1 MEGIIVK
8 KLLVTLMMMAL
19 LALPAVAMADG
30 FSGAKVEAK
39 TVTIAELANLNDDA
53 KVYVEGKLTRELGDD
68 KYELKDD
75 SGATVTV
82 KIKPRLFDGIT
93 VSPNDTLIIYG
104 DLDKGDY
111 GSMKVE
117 AKRID
122 FKR

>member
-1 MEGIIVK
+1 MK
-8 KLLVTLMMMAL
+8 KILLTMMVLAL
-19 LALPAVAMADG
+19 LALPGLVLADG
-30 FSGAKVEAK
+30 FSGARVEAK
-39 TVTIAELANLNDDA
+39 TVTIAELANMNDDA
-53 KVYVEGKLTRELGDD
+53 KVYVTGKLTRELGDD

-82 KIKPRLFDGIT
+82 KIKPRLFEGIT
-93 VSPNDTLIIYG
+93 VNPNDTLIIYG

-111 GSMKVE
+111 GSLKVE

>member
-1 MEGIIVK
+1 MK

-82 KIKPRLFDGIT
+82 KIKPRLEGIT
-93 VSPNDTLIIYG
+93 VSPTDTLIIYG